1 MDGGG
6 RTRDGGS
13 AGSSI
18 GVDEMTASGAR
29 IDEMAAEPRLSL
41 CGVSLCAEN
50 ASYAD
55 GGVIESQVEASRK
68 RTSLPCALRQRRS
81 VHTLFQTYGE
91 V

>member
-1 MDGGG
+1 
-6 RTRDGGS
+6 
-13 AGSSI
+13 
-18 GVDEMTASGAR
+18 
-29 IDEMAAEPRLSL
+29 MAAEPRGGRPDAA
-41 CGVSLCAEN
+41 CGVSLCADN

-91 V
+91 M